1 MSRNA
6 QSYPEAG
13 IIFIFN
19 EATEYLVKSYSRC
32 KRERRNSN
40 SEMSKKPVPFTSVFN
55 STYRNITSR
64 GCNLP
69 GTVDVHDYNT
79 L

>member
-32 KRERRNSN
+32 KREREMKFKLR
-40 SEMSKKPVPFTSVFN
+40 SERKACALHQCIQFH
-55 STYRNITSR
+55 
-64 GCNLP
+64 L
-69 GTVDVHDYNT
+69 
-79 L
+79 